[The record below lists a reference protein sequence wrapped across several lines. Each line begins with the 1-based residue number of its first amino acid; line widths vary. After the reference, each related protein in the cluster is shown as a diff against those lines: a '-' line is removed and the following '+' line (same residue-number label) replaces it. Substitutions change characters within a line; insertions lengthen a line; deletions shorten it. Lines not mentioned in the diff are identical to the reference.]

1 MTEQSTNFLHFLSLS
16 NLQEVKLLICSPLSH
31 VMSVMTFETNQ
42 QMLVN
47 KIESVDGQ
55 GYNNNKGTVANII
68 NQVFLI
74 SVSLLLLSVTLMV
87 PLQNTNIHGLVD

>member
-1 MTEQSTNFLHFLSLS
+1 
-16 NLQEVKLLICSPLSH
+16 
-31 VMSVMTFETNQ
+31 MSVMTFETNQ

-74 SVSLLLLSVTLMV
+74 SVSLLLVSVISISC
-87 PLQNTNIHGLVD
+87 NEGRDGAG